1 MQSETGFYV
10 ARGIIGLLEG
20 AFSPLTVMCLSN
32 FYTNT
37 ELGFRVAILSSGINV
52 SLITSTPEKVI
63 SCGKLDCKSAVFLTG
78 CWFAYHAR
86 SGRQTR

>member
-1 MQSETGFYV
+1 MQSEAGFYV
-10 ARGIIGLLEG
+10 TRGIIGLLEG

-52 SLITSTPEKVI
+52 SHFASTTENPL
-63 SCGKLDCKSAVFLTG
+63 SYGGLDCKSAVFSTG
-78 CWFAYHAR
+78 CWFACYAR
-86 SGRQTR
+86 SGWQAR